1 MTRLHQWDCPC
12 CLRDTNLNWTKPAAM
27 NLTLMYFTV
36 LSHLVRSLAHPEP
49 GLFQPGWTEIRAKL
63 HGKARVA
70 LLVVKYHESSS
81 NRFFSCRISQATSS
95 ASGRGSPEGRGPPV
109 LILNP
114 EGLAATTSAAA
125 A

>member
-1 MTRLHQWDCPC
+1 MLSQRHQPELDKASGHELDFDVLHGAEPPGRL
-12 CLRDTNLNWTKPAAM
+12 LIL
-27 NLTLMYFTV
+27 
-36 LSHLVRSLAHPEP
+36 SLAFFNQA
-49 GLFQPGWTEIRAKL
+49 GLKSEQNSTEKQGL
-63 HGKARVA
+63 HCW
-70 LLVVKYHESSS
+70 